1 MTRNLWCHIQH
12 WAYNNYYYYIF
23 PAFFHL
29 PKISSYL
36 KKNCFF
42 IQYLS
47 IIFSIYQNFIRTSE
61 LLLVVTANG
70 LLPYKQFLL
79 LVQIK
84 PVCEKLSFWITN
96 NAMGSASINPKIRW
110 SEGSFCEHYFL
121 QPLVDHFVSN
131 KSIIQDLIQK
141 IQTWDWKTM
150 IEIQNV

>member
-36 KKNCFF
+36 KKKLFF
-42 IQYLS
+42 YTISVNHLFYLS
-47 IIFSIYQNFIRTSE
+47 KFHKNIGVTVSGDCEWPFTNQSILASGQM
-61 LLLVVTANG
+61 
-70 LLPYKQFLL
+70 
-79 LVQIK
+79 K
-84 PVCEKLSFWITN
+84 PVCENLAFWITN
-96 NAMGSASINPKIRW
+96 NAMGSASINPKIWW

-121 QPLVDHFVSN
+121 QPLVDHLVSANTILFN

-141 IQTWDWKTM
+141 IQTWD
-150 IEIQNV
+150 